1 MNNLTEIGKL
11 LLYSGGATKIH
22 WMGVQEMNYENSKFF
37 PKNKH
42 FHLTKKG
49 LDGLRAQLDNLR
61 KEQIKMSRR
70 LINMDVKEKEEYIMS
85 TDATSH
91 LDNIELKVSEIS
103 DILQRADII
112 TNSKSHSSVELGST
126 VFLESDFEKVRY
138 TLVNSV
144 EADPSANKI
153 SEESPLGRALIGKT
167 IHSIIS
173 VVTPR
178 GKKYSYRVLAVK

>member
-1 MNNLTEIGKL
+1 
-11 LLYSGGATKIH
+11 
-22 WMGVQEMNYENSKFF
+22 MNY
-37 PKNKH
+37 KNIKYYPSNKY

-49 LDGLRAQLDNLR
+49 LDELKEQLDHLG
-61 KEQIKMSRR
+61 KEKIKMSKR
-70 LINMDVKEKEEYIMS
+70 LINMDVKEKEEFITS
-85 TDATSH
+85 TDAISH

-112 TNSKSHSSVELGST
+112 PDSRLRLSVGLGST
-126 VFLESDFEKVRY
+126 VFLRSDFQKVRY
-138 TLVNSV
+138 TLVNSI

-178 GKKYSYRVLAVK
+178 GKKYSYKVLAVK

>member
-1 MNNLTEIGKL
+1 
-11 LLYSGGATKIH
+11 
-22 WMGVQEMNYENSKFF
+22 MGVSVMNYKNIKYYPS
-37 PKNKH
+37 NKH

-49 LDGLRAQLDNLR
+49 LDELKVQLDRLR

-70 LINMDVKEKEEYIMS
+70 LINMDVKEKEEFMMS

-103 DILQRADII
+103 DVLQRADII
-112 TNSKSHSSVELGST
+112 PNNRSRSSVELGST
-126 VFLESDFEKVRY
+126 VFLESDFQKVRY
-138 TLVNSV
+138 TLVNSI

-167 IHSIIS
+167 IHSIIKIA
-173 VVTPR
+173 TPR
-178 GKKYSYRVLAVK
+178 GKKYSYKVLAVK